1 LLCQASFDGKE
12 KKEVSLSS
20 KNNRAKDKETFMKKS
35 SIKLSEAQHRALE
48 RLTKT
53 GVAPANQIRHAQ
65 ILLHADRGPK
75 GPGWSTSQ
83 IIEAFAVSR
92 STVERVCKRFREQ
105 GLDAALVRRPQP
117 PRPQKRKLDGQ
128 AEAHL
133 VALLCGQKPEEAER
147 WSLRLVR
154 EKLVELEIVSSIS
167 HETVRQV
174 LKKTNSSRG

>member
-1 LLCQASFDGKE
+1 MTK
-12 KKEVSLSS
+12 
-20 KNNRAKDKETFMKKS
+20 R
-35 SIKLSEAQHRALE
+35 SITLSEGQHRALE
-48 RLTKT
+48 SLTKK

-65 ILLHADRGPK
+65 ILLHIDRGPK
-75 GPGWSTSQ
+75 GPGWSTAQ
-83 IIEAFAVSR
+83 IIEAFTVSR
-92 STVERVCKRFREQ
+92 STVERVRKRFLEQ

-117 PRPQKRKLDGQ
+117 ARPHKRKLDGQ